1 MSKMGQWIIT
11 QEQNMERRTYG
22 RELTE
27 REQMD
32 IAYYE
37 YSVLGYRD
45 RWSPTDGNSLRGNE
59 EAKRGSLD
67 PYL

>member
-1 MSKMGQWIIT
+1 
-11 QEQNMERRTYG
+11 MERRTYG